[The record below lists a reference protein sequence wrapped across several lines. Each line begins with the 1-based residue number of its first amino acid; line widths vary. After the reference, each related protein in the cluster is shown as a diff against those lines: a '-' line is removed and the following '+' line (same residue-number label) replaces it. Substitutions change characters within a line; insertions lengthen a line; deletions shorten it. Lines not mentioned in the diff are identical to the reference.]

1 MNFNLPTAIV
11 FGIVVLVFG
20 IIVFNEIRK
29 KKQGKGSCS
38 CGCSSCNLCDK
49 CHTQKNEQ
57 E

>member
-1 MNFNLPTAIV
+1 MYFNLPTAIV
-11 FGIVVLVFG
+11 FGIVVLVFV
-20 IIVFNEIRK
+20 ILVFNEIRK

>member
-1 MNFNLPTAIV
+1 MDFNLPTAIV